1 LNAKTDQ
8 KSKVDE
14 ELRKTRRH
22 LSTFRVELQTVKK
35 ELKEKEDHASMAEEE
50 VKRFAAEN
58 AKLQEKL
65 RVLTES
71 ISSPSGDPRNS
82 ALNRLLNESPAPSNL
97 RLSTLLSQT
106 PSLSSGAGFSSTPP
120 LPHPLNKQR
129 KNAMVPSQLLSSQ
142 ELSNMRPKLSDPLL
156 EVSPAGPSERKKEVI
171 FKLTHIFLL
180 LLFLINFF
188 FSPVAQS

>member
-1 LNAKTDQ
+1 MHRELNAKTTQ
-8 KSKVDE
+8 KQIVDE
-14 ELRKTRRH
+14 DLRKSRRL

-50 VKRFAAEN
+50 VKRYAAEN

-106 PSLSSGAGFSSTPP
+106 PSLSSGGGFSSTPP

-142 ELSNMRPKLSDPLL
+142 ELSSIRPKLSDPQL
-156 EVSPAGPSERKKEVI
+156 EVSPAGPSSGSQRTKEVNI
-171 FKLTHIFLL
+171 KAY
-180 LLFLINFF
+180 LICN
-188 FSPVAQS
+188 SYN